1 MKKATKKL
9 TKASPEEI
17 SLDKKQHNPIW
28 PSRLLLIFIV
38 LFAIFL
44 RYEDFSVWKTNKTQ
58 FQYQGE
64 YHMAETDSYF
74 YLQIAKELQQG
85 NYDSHQE
92 KRRIPDGGKS
102 PAIPP
107 LLAIMAVA
115 ISNLTGITIPNIAIF
130 LPIFLASLLAPLIY
144 VLSRRLQFN
153 KPAAL
158 TAAFFSIISL
168 TYVIRTRIGVFDT
181 DCLNVVFV
189 LLNSFLFFS
198 FAEIKDN
205 KRYIYF
211 GLGLLSFFLFFIWW
225 NTASSIV
232 VLSVLVPLSVALI
245 FFYKTKRNF
254 LKYSVLAFIIIVS
267 GYFVSDEIQSYIN
280 LSFGSADSDFPLNI
294 SISELG
300 AVNLAY
306 FIEYTSNNTLIFIGM
321 LIGLVLLCWKL
332 KLKILFFA
340 VPIALAIVPLFAGNR
355 YIIFSA
361 PILAL
366 GIGYFIQILFT
377 FNKKIKPNL
386 AISIT
391 LLIAIIGIASSYK
404 IITDEYAKSD
414 MLENATLLTA
424 LEKHTPKGANIW
436 TDWDLG
442 YQIRYYLDRGTFAD
456 GEFIDGE
463 IYYYASFPL
472 ASSNLA
478 VSANFMRFYNKHGV
492 KGMKILYD
500 AFSSKEK
507 SFEFIKTVF
516 SYEPSKAL
524 TWLTTSLQN
533 NLLPKSNE
541 LTSAENWL
549 SFLFP
554 RQSED
559 IYVFF
564 HYKMTQTAAWFK
576 QGNSDLITKQTIGLP
591 LFLSF
596 SELREQ
602 GSQIRNNEI
611 NIDTNTGIGKYGN
624 QDKYFQSLSTFNGIE
639 ERTKTFGERPF
650 APNFVFQWI
659 KKVGFGAAMSPEM
672 ANTTLVRLYLMHEKS
687 PYFEPVFLNSP
698 QYQIWKIS
706 GTAYDSDN
714 NFKQ

>member
-1 MKKATKKL
+1 
-9 TKASPEEI
+9 
-17 SLDKKQHNPIW
+17 
-28 PSRLLLIFIV
+28 
-38 LFAIFL
+38 L

-64 YHMAETDSYF
+64 YQMAETDCYY

-85 NYDSHQE
+85 NYDNHQE
-92 KRRIPDGGKS
+92 KRRIPDGVKT
-102 PAIPP
+102 PIIPP
-107 LLAIMAVA
+107 LISLIAVSL
-115 ISNLTGITIPNIAIF
+115 SNLTGITIPNIAIF

-144 VLSRRLQFN
+144 ALSLRLHFN

-158 TAAFFSIISL
+158 TAALFSIISL

-189 LLNSFLFFS
+189 SLNSFLFFS

-225 NTASSIV
+225 DTAKSV
-232 VLSVLVPLSVALI
+232 VVASALVPLSVSLI

-254 LKYSVLAFIIIVS
+254 LKYCVLVVIILVS
-267 GYFVSDEIQSYIN
+267 GYFVGNEMQAYIN
-280 LSFGSADSDFPLNI
+280 LLFASADSDFPKNI
-294 SISELG
+294 SVSELS
-300 AVNLAY
+300 AVNLDY
-306 FIEYTSNNTLIFIGM
+306 FVKYTLNNTLILLGM
-321 LIGLVLLCWKL
+321 LIGIILLCWKL

-340 VPIALAIVPLFAGNR
+340 IPIALAIVPFFAGNR
-355 YIIFSA
+355 FIIFSA

-366 GIGYFIQILFT
+366 GIGYCIQILFT
-377 FNKKIKPNL
+377 FNKKLNPKF
-386 AISIT
+386 AIAIT
-391 LLIAIIGIASSYK
+391 FLIAIIGIASNYK
-404 IITDEYAKSD
+404 ITTDGYAKSD
-414 MLENATLLTA
+414 MFENAALLTA

-456 GEFIDGE
+456 GEFSDGE
-463 IYYYASFPL
+463 IYYYVSFPL
-472 ASSNLA
+472 ASNNLA

-507 SFEFIKTVF
+507 TFEFIKTVF
-516 SYEPSKAL
+516 SYEPSNAL
-524 TWLTTSLQN
+524 TWLKTSQQN
-533 NLLPKSNE
+533 NLLPKSDD
-541 LTSAENWL
+541 LTSVEDWL

-554 RQSED
+554 RQAED

-596 SELREQ
+596 SGLREQ
-602 GSQIRNNEI
+602 GSIIINNEI
-611 NIDTNTGIGKYGN
+611 NIDTNTGIAKYYN
-624 QDKYFQSLSTFNGIE
+624 QYKYFQSLSTFNGTE
-639 ERTKTFGERPF
+639 TTSKTFGAIPS
-650 APNFVFQWI
+650 AQKFVFQWI

-672 ANTTLVRLYLMHEKS
+672 ANTTLVRLYLMQEKS

-706 GTAYDSDN
+706 GTAYDDDN
-714 NFKQ
+714 DFQQK

>member
-1 MKKATKKL
+1 MKKVANKL
-9 TKASPEEI
+9 PKTPSEEI
-17 SLDKKQHNPIW
+17 SLNKNQHNANW
-28 PSRLLLIFIV
+28 LSRLLLIFIV

-44 RYEDFSVWKTNKTQ
+44 RYEDFFVWKKNQPQ

-64 YHMAETDSYF
+64 YQMAQTDCYY

-85 NYDSHQE
+85 KYDNHQE
-92 KRRIPDGGKS
+92 KRRIPDGVKT
-102 PAIPP
+102 PTIPP
-107 LLAIMAVA
+107 LLALIAVS

-144 VLSRRLQFN
+144 ALSRRLHFN

-158 TAAFFSIISL
+158 SAALFSIISL

-189 LLNSFLFFS
+189 LLNSYLFFS

-225 NTASSIV
+225 DTAKSIV
-232 VLSVLVPLSVALI
+232 VVSALVPLSVALI

-254 LKYSVLAFIIIVS
+254 FKYSVLGVIILVS
-267 GYFVSDEIQSYIN
+267 VYFVGNEIQSYIN
-280 LSFGSADSDFPLNI
+280 LLFTSADSDFPKNI
-294 SISELG
+294 SVSELG
-300 AVNLAY
+300 AVNLDY
-306 FIEYTSNNTLIFIGM
+306 FIQYTSNNTFILVGM
-321 LIGLVLLCWKL
+321 LIGLVILCWKL
-332 KLKILFFA
+332 KLKVLFFLI
-340 VPIALAIVPLFAGNR
+340 PIALAIVPFFAGNR
-355 YIIFSA
+355 FIIFSA

-366 GIGYFIQILFT
+366 GIGYFVQILFT

-386 AISIT
+386 AIAIT
-391 LLIAIIGIASSYK
+391 FLIAIIGITSTYK

-414 MLENATLLTA
+414 MIENATLLTA
-424 LEKHTPKGANIW
+424 LEKYTPKGANIW

-456 GEFIDGE
+456 GEFSDGE

-472 ASSNLA
+472 ASNNLA

-492 KGMKILYD
+492 KGMKILYN

-507 SFEFIKTVF
+507 TFEFIKTVF

-524 TWLTTSLQN
+524 TWLVTLQQN
-533 NLLPKSNE
+533 NLLPKTNN
-541 LTSAENWL
+541 LTSSEDWL

-554 RQSED
+554 RQSKD

-602 GSQIRNNEI
+602 GSQIINNEI
-611 NIDTNTGIGKYGN
+611 IIDTNTGIGKYYN
-624 QDKYFQSLSTFNGIE
+624 QNKYFQSLSTFNGIE
-639 ERTKTFGERPF
+639 TTSKTFGESPF
-650 APNFVFQWI
+650 GQNIVFQWI
-659 KKVGFGAAMSPEM
+659 KKIGFGAAMSPEM

-698 QYQIWKIS
+698 QYQIWKVS
-706 GTAYDSDN
+706 GTAYDDDSN
-714 NFKQ
+714 IQQ